1 MGIVVGEIME
11 QFEQLISECNPI
23 VSNHH
28 TVAQDENKKYNI
40 YRILHLTQN
49 EVQMCRVLADLLN
62 PSGEHRQGAKYL
74 GCFVRTVLGLDVSDE
89 EIKDAHV
96 YKEYPITNDRR
107 IDIVITYHGGF
118 IPVEVKINAGDQ
130 KSQCYDYYRF
140 AKKRDKNA
148 FIVYLT
154 KSGYKPS
161 EYSVTGR
168 AGDRLPEGAVKCIS
182 FSEDILR
189 WLEEIKDGS
198 SDEMKVL
205 IHQYEG
211 AVKEFVNV
219 DDVEYKMN
227 LTNKILA
234 DTDSLRTSLEIAGAV
249 NQAKAEIMKKLFE
262 EFETQM
268 QPILCKYN
276 LELETRSE
284 WFHYKYQATEEF
296 YAHNESSY
304 PGLNYIIKSVNLG
317 RDLSL
322 WLRIEID
329 YKLFGSLC
337 VFDYGA
343 ESNTGYEVGNQCDDI
358 SDELWA
364 KLREH
369 VTLPEKKEKKGWI
382 IAWKYLPTGS
392 DSTVDA
398 IDTVPDFKKMNEAAI
413 FLVDE
418 ATRKA
423 FVGKCITAIEETL
436 LSLIR

>member
-1 MGIVVGEIME
+1 ME
-11 QFEQLISECNPI
+11 RFEQLISKCNPI

-28 TVAQDENKKYNI
+28 AFAQDENKKYNI

-62 PSGEHRQGAKYL
+62 PSGEHGQGEKYL
-74 GCFVRTVLGLDVSDE
+74 GCFVRTVLGLDVTNE

-96 YKEYPITNDRR
+96 YKEYPITDDRR

-118 IPVEVKINAGDQ
+118 IPMEVKINAGDQ

-168 AGDRLPEGAVKCIS
+168 EGDRLPEGAVKCIS

-205 IHQYEG
+205 IDQYEG

-234 DTDSLRTSLEIAGAV
+234 DTDSFRTSLEIASTV
-249 NQAKAEIMKKLFE
+249 NHAKADIMQKLFE

-276 LELETRSE
+276 LEIETRSE

-296 YAHNESSY
+296 YARNESTY
-304 PGLNYIIKSVNLG
+304 PGLNYVIKSVNLG
-317 RDLSL
+317 KDL
-322 WLRIEID
+322 
-329 YKLFGSLC
+329 
-337 VFDYGA
+337 
-343 ESNTGYEVGNQCDDI
+343 
-358 SDELWA
+358 
-364 KLREH
+364 
-369 VTLPEKKEKKGWI
+369 
-382 IAWKYLPTGS
+382 
-392 DSTVDA
+392 
-398 IDTVPDFKKMNEAAI
+398 
-413 FLVDE
+413 
-418 ATRKA
+418 
-423 FVGKCITAIEETL
+423 IT
-436 LSLIR
+436 